1 MITAGAR
8 GGGPARERGDP
19 PSGRRLGACHVEG
32 DRERQASRRPRRLRR
47 SCCHPLS
54 LCSRPHRTPR
64 SSASYYLSVSLDGRA
79 PTLAPL
85 ELTISPGEID
95 AHRSVADGE
104 GLHTAIAGAR
114 AHVHIAARDA
124 HDNPIAAGSAHFG
137 AELCRVP
144 ARDADA
150 DLGDFGDLGPSAL
163 LESGGD
169 WRGDGEY
176 ALWCASANISAFS
189 AANTPEGSAP
199 QVHSARGGPVSDHSL
214 GRAGELGESL
224 RK

>member
-32 DRERQASRRPRRLRR
+32 GRERQASRRRRRH
-47 SCCHPLS
+47 SCCYPLS
-54 LCSRPHRTPR
+54 LCSRPHRIRR
-64 SSASYYLSVSLDGRA
+64 SPASYYLSVSLDGRA

-85 ELTISPGEID
+85 ELTISHGEID

-176 ALWCASANISAFS
+176 ALWCASADISAFS